1 MNIIDELWYGNIS
14 PCERDFKK
22 GSKYSE
28 LLGYIVRHEE
38 DLKKRLNDEEIEILE
53 KFTECTNE
61 MYGIADPE
69 AACVTNAKIQAGVAA
84 KLLCDGG
91 ALAKKVIA
99 EANVP
104 YASKEEFFRAVAA
117 VSYEGEG
124 VIYREDGSV
133 SLHYKAQR

>member
-1 MNIIDELWYGNIS
+1 MNIIEELWYGNIS

-61 MYGIADPE
+61 MYGIAE
-69 AACVTNAKIQAGVAA
+69 RESFARGFVLGVKIIIEVMNTE
-84 KLLCDGG
+84 
-91 ALAKKVIA
+91 I
-99 EANVP
+99 E
-104 YASKEEFFRAVAA
+104 
-117 VSYEGEG
+117 
-124 VIYREDGSV
+124 
-133 SLHYKAQR
+133 

>member
-1 MNIIDELWYGNIS
+1 MNIIEELWYENIS

-61 MYGIADPE
+61 MYGIAERE
-69 AACVTNAKIQAGVAA
+69 AFARGFV
-84 KLLCDGG
+84 LG
-91 ALAKKVIA
+91 ARIIIEVMNTEI
-99 EANVP
+99 E
-104 YASKEEFFRAVAA
+104 
-117 VSYEGEG
+117 
-124 VIYREDGSV
+124 
-133 SLHYKAQR
+133 

>member
-1 MNIIDELWYGNIS
+1 MNIIEELWYGNIS

-61 MYGIADPE
+61 MYGIAE
-69 AACVTNAKIQAGVAA
+69 RKAFARGFV
-84 KLLCDGG
+84 LG
-91 ALAKKVIA
+91 ARIIIEVMNTEI
-99 EANVP
+99 E
-104 YASKEEFFRAVAA
+104 
-117 VSYEGEG
+117 
-124 VIYREDGSV
+124 
-133 SLHYKAQR
+133 